1 MIINK
6 EKWCITK
13 APKGIKVFSLMT
25 KVDRTIH
32 LIDYSTLNTSAS
44 TRTKISAL
52 LTVTPVH

>member
-1 MIINK
+1 M
-6 EKWCITK
+6 

-32 LIDYSTLNTSAS
+32 LIDYSTLNTSAI